1 MANEE
6 KIYECEVKKLF
17 MRGGVKRW
25 EWVISSVA
33 DAIRDGA
40 VSLGARIATAR

>member
-33 DAIRDGA
+33 DAIA
-40 VSLGARIATAR
+40 TAPVSSGARTATAR